1 MTIED
6 FNTGKDILGEIKNL
20 KEQMDLI
27 TDQII
32 KSKKDLETFDAFG
45 KPQIPAS
52 QKVLYMSKAC
62 APDYVVVNMDEWME
76 LLEIVSERL
85 THDIDNLNEE
95 FARLGE

>member
-20 KEQMDLI
+20 KKQKDLI

-32 KSKKDLETFDAFG
+32 QGNKDLETFDAFG
-45 KPQIPAS
+45 KPQIPATS
-52 QKVLYMSKAC
+52 KVLYLSKSC

-76 LLEIVSERL
+76 LLNIACKRL
-85 THDIDNLNEE
+85 TDNINDLNDE
-95 FARLGE
+95 FAKLGE

>member
-32 KSKKDLETFDAFG
+32 QGNKDLETFDAFG
-45 KPQIPAS
+45 KPQIPATS
-52 QKVLYMSKAC
+52 KVLYLSKSC
-62 APDYVVVNMDEWME
+62 APDYVVVSMAEWME